1 MVDVRFT
8 VVDVRFTVV
17 DVRFAVVDVR
27 FAVRYI
33 ELYGILGNNV
43 PKRVK
48 DKKIL
53 FFFIIKLLN
62 WGKSHIFAIVRLYN
76 LYF

>member
-1 MVDVRFT
+1 M
-8 VVDVRFTVV
+8 VDVRFTVV

-27 FAVRYI
+27 FTVVDVRFTVVYI

-48 DKKIL
+48 DKKII
-53 FFFIIKLLN
+53 FFLL
-62 WGKSHIFAIVRLYN
+62 
-76 LYF
+76 